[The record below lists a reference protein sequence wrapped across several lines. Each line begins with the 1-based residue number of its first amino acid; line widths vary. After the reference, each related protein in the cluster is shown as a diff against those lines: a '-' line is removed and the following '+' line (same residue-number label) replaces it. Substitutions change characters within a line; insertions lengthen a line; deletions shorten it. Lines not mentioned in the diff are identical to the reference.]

1 VTHQLII
8 LADAVR
14 RISADAGGA
23 LELYIV
29 LDQDR
34 AQLALQA
41 AEGED
46 VAVQLHEGVEDMRRS
61 VAAAPRRLPIRCVG
75 CTRLLKKSAYAVVVA
90 GRAGHRQR
98 RGPSILHPLCHQD
111 GPGARPC
118 RPCAATA
125 LAERSAG
132 GTKLRWSGRFGS

>member
-1 VTHQLII
+1 MTHQPII

-90 GRAGHRQR
+90 APAGPVIANGVVLAFCTRCATTTAQVRVRAVLVLQR
-98 RGPSILHPLCHQD
+98 LWPNAQRVVPN
-111 GPGARPC
+111 
-118 RPCAATA
+118 
-125 LAERSAG
+125 
-132 GTKLRWSGRFGS
+132 

>member
-1 VTHQLII
+1 VTHQPII

-90 GRAGHRQR
+90 APAGPVIANGVVLAFCTRCATTTAQVRVRAVLVLQR
-98 RGPSILHPLCHQD
+98 LWPNAQRVVPN
-111 GPGARPC
+111 
-118 RPCAATA
+118 
-125 LAERSAG
+125 
-132 GTKLRWSGRFGS
+132 